1 MELVKKVALG
11 VAFTAW
17 SYRLANALRV
27 CATLRLDRGRGCF
40 DLRLASSPCPLLHLA
55 HRATCLL
62 ANVSVRSGL
71 APCVLHRS
79 GHLRL
84 ERCSLTCTAHGLEH
98 LASPI
103 ITVARSPPATAATVA
118 ATAATAAA
126 TGGAAGALLASIA
139 QAAQVCGG
147 GLAALA
153 QACRGPAAVPISV
166 GTTGDGRPAAATGAQ
181 GADGTPGASA
191 CSSSHG
197 CNSSSSSS
205 KEAFRLAAR
214 VSAAAA
220 RAPAFAPQA
229 LLSGAG
235 LGRLVVAETQLSG
248 GGQGVHCWGSGGL
261 RGVRAIY
268 GAASSP
274 FFFFEV
280 DSR

>member
-1 MELVKKVALG
+1 M
-11 VAFTAW
+11 
-17 SYRLANALRV
+17 
-27 CATLRLDRGRGCF
+27 
-40 DLRLASSPCPLLHLA
+40 
-55 HRATCLL
+55 
-62 ANVSVRSGL
+62 
-71 APCVLHRS
+71 
-79 GHLRL
+79 
-84 ERCSLTCTAHGLEH
+84 
-98 LASPI
+98 
-103 ITVARSPPATAATVA
+103 
-118 ATAATAAA
+118 
-126 TGGAAGALLASIA
+126 
-139 QAAQVCGG
+139 CGG

-153 QACRGPAAVPISV
+153 QACRVPIGV
-166 GTTGDGRPAAATGAQ
+166 GTAGDIKQAGAQ
-181 GADGTPGASA
+181 GAEGPPAASGS
-191 CSSSHG
+191 SSSHG
-197 CNSSSSSS
+197 CNSSSSS
-205 KEAFRLAAR
+205 KEAFRLASR